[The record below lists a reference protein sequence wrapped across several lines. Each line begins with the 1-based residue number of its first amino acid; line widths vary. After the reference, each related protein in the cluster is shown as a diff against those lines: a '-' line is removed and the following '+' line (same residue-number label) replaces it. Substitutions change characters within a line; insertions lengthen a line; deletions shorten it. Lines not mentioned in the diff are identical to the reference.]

1 MVTIE
6 IINDAASADQ
16 KLLISKRSL
25 HLAVSINIAALTTNE
40 NRPRD
45 KSMAGK
51 VNNLTKEPKRPFT
64 RPNKK
69 ATQRYVL
76 APPIIVIPEIKDVTA
91 QNANAPLTKR
101 INKIIYCS
109 MLIL

>member
-16 KLLISKRSL
+16 KLFISNRSL
-25 HLAVSINIAALTTNE
+25 HLAVSINIAALITNE
-40 NRPRD
+40 NKPRD
-45 KSMAGK
+45 KRIAGN
-51 VNNLTKEPKRPFT
+51 VNNLTREPKRPFI

-76 APPIIVIPEIKDVTA
+76 APPIIVIPEIKDVAT
-91 QNANAPLTKR
+91 QNANAPLTNR
-101 INKIIYCS
+101 RSNLTY
-109 MLIL
+109 